1 MDDDAVGA
9 VAKQALERKTGARG
23 LRGILESIMTEIM
36 YEIPSRDDI
45 EKCIVTKETIELKK
59 QPELVLKKNSQ
70 LKDQEANAS

>member
-1 MDDDAVGA
+1 MRYH
-9 VAKQALERKTGARG
+9 QET
-23 LRGILESIMTEIM
+23 
-36 YEIPSRDDI
+36 I